1 MNMAF
6 AKKTREEW
14 DAEAKAKNL
23 QKAVDNIDMVK
34 QIAKAADIGANSKT
48 DALIM
53 ILISEVM
60 NLNNN
65 LYWIN
70 HALKK
75 SKTSSDNVPF

>member
-1 MNMAF
+1 
-6 AKKTREEW
+6 
-14 DAEAKAKNL
+14 
-23 QKAVDNIDMVK
+23 MVK
-34 QIAKAADIGANSKT
+34 AANIGAAEKT
-48 DALIM
+48 DALLM

-75 SKTSSDNVPF
+75 AKQGSSDNIPF

>member
-1 MNMAF
+1 MAF
-6 AKKTREEW
+6 QKKTREEW

-34 QIAKAADIGANSKT
+34 QIAKAAGIGGESKT
-48 DALIM
+48 DALLM
-53 ILISEVM
+53 ILLSEVM

-75 SKTSSDNVPF
+75 AKQGSSDNIPF

>member
-1 MNMAF
+1 MAF

-23 QKAVDNIDMVK
+23 QKAVDNVDMIK
-34 QIAKAADIGANSKT
+34 QIAKAAGMGGEGKT

-75 SKTSSDNVPF
+75 AKSNSSDNVPF

>member
-1 MNMAF
+1 MAF
-6 AKKTREEW
+6 QKKTREEW

-23 QKAVDNIDMVK
+23 QKAVDNIDMVR
-34 QIAKAADIGANSKT
+34 QIAKAANFGATSAT
-48 DALIM
+48 ESLLM
-53 ILISEVM
+53 VLISEVM

-75 SKTSSDNVPF
+75 AKQGSSDNIPF